1 MILQL
6 VSIETFIKLHFR
18 FCYVNRV
25 YMHWIADLKTE
36 GTEPRLS
43 DLEITETN

>member
-1 MILQL
+1 MLVL
-6 VSIETFIKLHFR
+6 VSIETFIKHHFR
-18 FCYVNRV
+18 FCYVNKISL
-25 YMHWIADLKTE
+25 HSIADLKTK